1 MRKNAHH
8 TAKPLPAERWDL
20 LDKNRVPTGK
30 TLRRGEKRP
39 EGAYHIVV
47 LGWVVNS
54 KGEFLISRRCPEK
67 NNPLLWETTG
77 GAKQAGEDSL
87 SAVVRELQEEIGVNV
102 RQSRPIF
109 LGSRERINGVFFDC
123 WMFFKDVPIE
133 TVVLQEGETCDAKWV
148 TDEEFEAMVQSGQVT
163 RASAD
168 FFPLAKGW
176 RDLLTAKEDFAA
188 LSGER

>member
-1 MRKNAHH
+1 MRKNAHG
-8 TAKPLPAERWDL
+8 TPKPFPEERWDV

-39 EGAYHIVV
+39 EGAYHIDV

-54 KGEFLISRRCPEK
+54 RGEFLISRRCPEK

-87 SAVVRELQEEIGVNV
+87 SAIIRELQEELGVDV
-102 RQSRPIF
+102 RNNRPIF
-109 LGSRERINGVFFDC
+109 LGSKERINGIYFDC
-123 WMFFKDVPIE
+123 WMFFKNVSIE

-148 TDEEFEAMVQSGQVT
+148 TDQEFKAMIRAGQVT
-163 RASAD
+163 RVSTEI
-168 FFPLAKGW
+168 FPLAKGW
-176 RDLLTAKEDFAA
+176 RDLLTAKEGFAA